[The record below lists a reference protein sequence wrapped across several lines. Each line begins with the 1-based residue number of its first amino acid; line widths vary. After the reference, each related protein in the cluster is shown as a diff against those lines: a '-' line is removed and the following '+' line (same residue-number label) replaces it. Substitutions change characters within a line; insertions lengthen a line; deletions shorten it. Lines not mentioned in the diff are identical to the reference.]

1 METKNYAKETRM
13 INTIVSTAALV
24 LFGFAQADA
33 DYVRVAPHQRTS
45 PDRSPYNNYDFPGN
59 YNPNSGQATPGN
71 PDTYLDRYNN
81 HDLGRS
87 SGGFG
92 NTDPFN
98 SRRR

>member
-1 METKNYAKETRM
+1 M

-33 DYVRVAPHQRTS
+33 DYVRGYTRRDGTYVAPHQRTS

-59 YNPNSGQATPGN
+59 YNPNSGRATPGN